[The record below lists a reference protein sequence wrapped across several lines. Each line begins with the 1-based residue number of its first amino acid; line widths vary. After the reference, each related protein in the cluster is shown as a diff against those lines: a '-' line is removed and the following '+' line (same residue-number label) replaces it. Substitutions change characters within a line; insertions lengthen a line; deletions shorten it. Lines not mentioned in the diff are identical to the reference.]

1 MTVTFK
7 EKTRLVVPLRIQRKA
22 RLKAGDQLEFKAA
35 PGRITIVIKP
45 PAIPAAA
52 DDEYTP
58 EQRRIINREIAKGLE
73 DIKRGRTYG
82 PFDTPEEAI
91 KFLHKEIR
99 ARKARDKRKTPQS

>member
-1 MTVTFK
+1 MTVTLN
-7 EKTRLVVPLRIQRKA
+7 EKMRLMVPPSIQRKA

-45 PAIPAAA
+45 PAIPA

-82 PFDTPEEAI
+82 PFDTAEEAI
-91 KFLHKEIR
+91 KFLHQEIR